1 MLSRQLQLS
10 SSTKGVLQHILLS
23 KLSWLTLAKELMHL
37 TSNKNAL
44 VNTTIKKIAT
54 EITHLSTRHQNE
66 LYIICSQKR
75 AETYP
80 TFTALDLKTKDLK
93 KFLIQE
99 ITDYYHGLAAFNKY
113 EEAKSF
119 LNLIANVIKPK
130 PSIAIE
136 EHLRSVAEPTDNLFF
151 AKLLRELIKF
161 HICVEN
167 EAWRKETFLTEN
179 SVNLNNEY
187 YKILIITKYFAE
199 RVGDKSQDL
208 NEKILQ
214 LEKHILENF
223 SPVKNLTLLDNTI
236 KNSAFFSTR

>member
-1 MLSRQLQLS
+1 
-10 SSTKGVLQHILLS
+10 
-23 KLSWLTLAKELMHL
+23 
-37 TSNKNAL
+37 
-44 VNTTIKKIAT
+44 
-54 EITHLSTRHQNE
+54 
-66 LYIICSQKR
+66 
-75 AETYP
+75 
-80 TFTALDLKTKDLK
+80 LDLKTKDLK